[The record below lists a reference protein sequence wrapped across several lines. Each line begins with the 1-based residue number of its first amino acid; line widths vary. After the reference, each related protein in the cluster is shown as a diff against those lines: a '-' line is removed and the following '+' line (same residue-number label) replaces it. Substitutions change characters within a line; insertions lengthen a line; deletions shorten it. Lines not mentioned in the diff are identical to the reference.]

1 MANPSPI
8 LKGVIHGRTI
18 ELRSEPGLPDGQEV
32 SVEIRPVDEAPLWL
46 ERLVV
51 DPSVRP
57 GKFVV
62 KETRLLA
69 EDLAGLVEEGR
80 TDAELLGLYQEL
92 TPEDVAAI
100 RQYAAV
106 PSGLRRAF
114 GGWAE
119 DADELN
125 EYLDW
130 TRRQRRSVARRSG
143 SELPAGHRHLFRLL
157 ERQRSGEQPVHS
169 IRGPLAPLHGDAG

>member
-1 MANPSPI
+1 MANPSPV

-18 ELRSEPGLPDGQEV
+18 ELQSEPGLPDGQEV

-57 GKFVV
+57 GKLVV
-62 KETRLLA
+62 KGTRLLA

-80 TDAELLGLYQEL
+80 TDAELAEQYQEL
-92 TPEDVAAI
+92 TPEDMAAI

-119 DADELN
+119 DANELD

-130 TRRQRRSVARRSG
+130 TRRQRTIGRRKV
-143 SELPAGHRHLFRLL
+143 
-157 ERQRSGEQPVHS
+157 GE
-169 IRGPLAPLHGDAG
+169 